1 MSLIKVK
8 IFILISFFFLNSNTL
23 SKKVLPAEILTADE
37 SFIVSLLKEKNTLKV
52 SIKINER
59 SYIYSEH
66 LSLSDGKRTI
76 FYDIIGESEIIEDEF
91 YGESLIFKN
100 LVIIVLENIDK
111 FKGKTL
117 LLSYQGCLENLICY
131 PEISREIIVGKENK
145 PNFFLKKL

>member
-8 IFILISFFFLNSNTL
+8 IFILISFFFLNSNAL

-37 SFIVSLLKEKNTLKV
+37 SFVVSLLKEKNTLKV

-66 LSLSDGKRTI
+66 LSLTDGNKAI
-76 FYDIIGESEIIEDEF
+76 FYDIIGNSEIFKDDF

-131 PEISREIIVGKENK
+131 PKISREIIVGEENK

>member
-23 SKKVLPAEILTADE
+23 SKKVLPDEILTADE

-66 LSLSDGKRTI
+66 LSLTDGKRTI
-76 FYDIIGESEIIEDEF
+76 FYDIIGKSEIIKDDF

-131 PEISREIIVGKENK
+131 PKITRKIIVGEENK

>member
-8 IFILISFFFLNSNTL
+8 IFILISFFFLNSNAL

-37 SFIVSLLKEKNTLKV
+37 SFVVSLLKEKNTLKV

-66 LSLSDGKRTI
+66 LSLTDGKRTI
-76 FYDIIGESEIIEDEF
+76 FYDIIGDSEIIEDEF

-100 LVIIVLENIDK
+100 LVIIVLENIDN

-131 PEISREIIVGKENK
+131 PKITRKIIVGEENK

>member
-8 IFILISFFFLNSNTL
+8 IFILISFLFLNSNAL

-37 SFIVSLLKEKNTLKV
+37 SFVVSLLKEKNTLKV

-66 LSLSDGKRTI
+66 LSLTDGKRTI
-76 FYDIIGESEIIEDEF
+76 LYDIIGNTKVISDEF

-131 PEISREIIVGKENK
+131 PKISREIIVGEENK

>member
-8 IFILISFFFLNSNTL
+8 IFILISFFFLNSNAL

-37 SFIVSLLKEKNTLKV
+37 SFVVSLLKEKNTLKV

-66 LSLSDGKRTI
+66 LSLTDGNRTI
-76 FYDIIGESEIIEDEF
+76 FYDIIGNSEIIKDEF

-111 FKGKTL
+111 LKGKTL

-131 PEISREIIVGKENK
+131 PKISREIIVGEENK

>member
-8 IFILISFFFLNSNTL
+8 IFILISFFFLNSNAL

-37 SFIVSLLKEKNTLKV
+37 SFVVSLLKEKNTLKV

-66 LSLSDGKRTI
+66 LSLTDGKRTI

-100 LVIIVLENIDK
+100 LVIIVLKNIDK

>member
-8 IFILISFFFLNSNTL
+8 IFILISFFFLNSNAL

-37 SFIVSLLKEKNTLKV
+37 SFVVSLLKEKNTLKV

-66 LSLSDGKRTI
+66 LSLTDGNRTI
-76 FYDIIGESEIIEDEF
+76 FYDIIGNQEIIKDEF

-111 FKGKTL
+111 LKGKTL

-131 PEISREIIVGKENK
+131 PKISREIIVGEEIK

>member
-8 IFILISFFFLNSNTL
+8 IFILISFFFLNSNAL

-37 SFIVSLLKEKNTLKV
+37 SFVVSLLKEKNTLKV

-66 LSLSDGKRTI
+66 LSLTDGNRTI
-76 FYDIIGESEIIEDEF
+76 FYDIIGNPEIIKYEF

-131 PEISREIIVGKENK
+131 PKISREIIVGEENK

>member
-8 IFILISFFFLNSNTL
+8 IFILISFFFFNSSAL

-52 SIKINER
+52 FIKINER

-66 LSLSDGKRTI
+66 LSLSDGNRMI
-76 FYDIIGESEIIEDEF
+76 FYDTKGDLEIIEDEF
-91 YGESLIFKN
+91 YGESLIFKD
-100 LVIIVLENIDK
+100 LVIIVLDNIDK

-131 PEISREIIVGKENK
+131 PKISREIIVGGENK
-145 PNFFLKKL
+145 PHVFLKRL

>member
-37 SFIVSLLKEKNTLKV
+37 SFVVSLLKEKNTLKV

-66 LSLSDGKRTI
+66 LSLTDGKRTI
-76 FYDIIGESEIIEDEF
+76 SYDIIGDTKVIKDEF

-131 PEISREIIVGKENK
+131 PKISREIIVGEENK
-145 PNFFLKKL
+145 PYFFLKKL

>member
-8 IFILISFFFLNSNTL
+8 IFILISFFFLNSNAL

-66 LSLSDGKRTI
+66 LSLTDGKRTI
-76 FYDIIGESEIIEDEF
+76 SYDIIGDTKVIKDEF

-131 PEISREIIVGKENK
+131 PKISREIIVGEENK

>member
-8 IFILISFFFLNSNTL
+8 IFILISFFFLNSNAL

-37 SFIVSLLKEKNTLKV
+37 SFVVSLLKEKNTLKV

-66 LSLSDGKRTI
+66 LSLTDGNRKI
-76 FYDIIGESEIIEDEF
+76 FYDIIGDSEIINDEF

-100 LVIIVLENIDK
+100 LVIIVLDNIDK
-111 FKGKTL
+111 FKGKML

-131 PEISREIIVGKENK
+131 PKISREILIGEENK
-145 PNFFLKKL
+145 PNFS

>member
-37 SFIVSLLKEKNTLKV
+37 SFVVSLLKEKNTLKV

-59 SYIYSEH
+59 SQIYSEH
-66 LSLSDGKRTI
+66 LSLTDSKRTI
-76 FYDIIGESEIIEDEF
+76 FYDIIGESEIIKDEF
-91 YGESLIFKN
+91 YGESLIYKN

-131 PEISREIIVGKENK
+131 PKISREIIVGEENK

>member
-8 IFILISFFFLNSNTL
+8 IFILISFFFLNSNAL

-37 SFIVSLLKEKNTLKV
+37 SFVVSLLKEKNTLKV

-66 LSLSDGKRTI
+66 LSLTDGNRTI
-76 FYDIIGESEIIEDEF
+76 FYDIIGNPEIIKDEF

-111 FKGKTL
+111 LKGKTL

-131 PEISREIIVGKENK
+131 PKISREIIVGEENK

>member
-66 LSLSDGKRTI
+66 LSLTDGKRTI

-100 LVIIVLENIDK
+100 LVIIVLENIDN

>member
-8 IFILISFFFLNSNTL
+8 IFILISFFFLNSSSL

-66 LSLSDGKRTI
+66 LSLKDGNRTI
-76 FYDIIGESEIIEDEF
+76 SYDTIGNLEIIEDEF
-91 YGESLIFKN
+91 YGESLIFKD
-100 LVIIVLENIDK
+100 LVIIVLENVNE
-111 FKGKTL
+111 FKGNTL
-117 LLSYQGCLENLICY
+117 LLSYKGCLENLICY
-131 PEISREIIVGKENK
+131 PKISREIIVGGENK
-145 PNFFLKKL
+145 PKVFLKRL

>member
-8 IFILISFFFLNSNTL
+8 IFILISFFFLNSNAL

-37 SFIVSLLKEKNTLKV
+37 SFVVSLLKEKNTLKV
-52 SIKINER
+52 SIKIDER

-66 LSLSDGKRTI
+66 LSLTDGKRTI

-131 PEISREIIVGKENK
+131 PKITREIIVGEEN
-145 PNFFLKKL
+145 LSLIHI

>member
-8 IFILISFFFLNSNTL
+8 IFILISFFFLNSNAL

-59 SYIYSEH
+59 SYIYSEQ
-66 LSLSDGKRTI
+66 LSLTDSNGTI
-76 FYDIIGESEIIEDEF
+76 FYDTIGKLEIIEDDF
-91 YGESLIFKN
+91 YDESLIFKD
-100 LVIIVLENIDK
+100 LVVIVLDNIDK

-131 PEISREIIVGKENK
+131 PKISREIIVGGENK
-145 PNFFLKKL
+145 PHVFLKRL